1 MEPYSKDLRRR
12 IVAAYENN
20 DYSQSQVAQLFGV
33 SPATVRNLVRRKRE
47 TSTTDALPHAGGRS
61 PTLGERDHELV
72 RQMVKAN
79 SDATLIELCHRVE
92 QEHKKGISTSS
103 MCRLLQR
110 LGSRRKKRPFTPL
123 NETRPEWRKREHTG
137 DR

>member
-1 MEPYSKDLRRR
+1 MGQDIDMKPYSNDLRRK

-47 TSTTDALPHAGGRS
+47 TGTTDALPHAGGRS
-61 PTLGERDHELV
+61 PTIGEKDHELL

-79 SDATLIELCHRVE
+79 SDATLVELCYRVE
-92 QEHKKGISTSS
+92 REHKKGISTSS
-103 MCRLLQR
+103 MCRLLRR
-110 LGSRRKKRPFTPL
+110 LGLGRKKSPPRL
-123 NETRPEWRKREHTG
+123 
-137 DR
+137 

>member
-1 MEPYSKDLRRR
+1 MKPYSNDLRRK

-47 TSTTDALPHAGGRS
+47 TGTTDALPHAGGKS
-61 PTLGERDHELV
+61 PTLGEKDHELV
-72 RQMVKAN
+72 RQVVKAN
-79 SDATLIELCHRVE
+79 SDATLVELCYRVE

-103 MCRLLQR
+103 MCRLLRR
-110 LGSRRKKRPFTPL
+110 LGLGRKKRPSTPL
-123 NETRPEWRKREHTG
+123 NETCPEWRGRGRTG
-137 DR
+137 GR